1 MAGIQLCQLI
11 CDTAKSS
18 LNSSQMYLFISI
30 TSWHFLNY
38 SPITC
43 VCDPRGHVY
52 NCFPTDTKVHEIQIP
67 FSYSALCCQKHYL
80 LQNIASR
87 HQQWYRWK
95 ISKLWFPGQNGKLS
109 STRKWRRK
117 LHWREDGWS
126 LIDSIFLLKGK
137 VIELTIFP
145 THFQYQKE
153 TLFSTNKDLFLL
165 KISWNNIF
173 GLLQAISLSM
183 MRKIYIILR
192 WKRWGPA
199 DGDSSSHHCSC
210 GCCCAF
216 SQVSSIFSQ
225 PLSDSFGVDTAWTIC
240 RQHKEDVKLPISTSK
255 QSSYS
260 KWRAKEAWLLKNCL
274 KQIERSLQTPEK
286 KSQG

>member
-1 MAGIQLCQLI
+1 MAPLSLPGYVSRRRRVRAELGQLWAIIGFNWSNFGSKFVELI
-11 CDTAKSS
+11 HLVMVS
-18 LNSSQMYLFISI
+18 LCFPYGRYPTVSINLWLSEKFIKFLPNVSFRNYNFISI

-52 NCFPTDTKVHEIQIP
+52 NCFPTDTKVHKIQIP
-67 FSYSALCCQKHYL
+67 FSYFALCCQKHYL
-80 LQNIASR
+80 LQNISSR

-137 VIELTIFP
+137 VIELIIFP

-165 KISWNNIF
+165 KFSSNNIF
-173 GLLQAISLSM
+173 G
-183 MRKIYIILR
+183 
-192 WKRWGPA
+192 
-199 DGDSSSHHCSC
+199 
-210 GCCCAF
+210 
-216 SQVSSIFSQ
+216 
-225 PLSDSFGVDTAWTIC
+225 
-240 RQHKEDVKLPISTSK
+240 
-255 QSSYS
+255 
-260 KWRAKEAWLLKNCL
+260 WL
-274 KQIERSLQTPEK
+274 
-286 KSQG
+286 

>member
-52 NCFPTDTKVHEIQIP
+52 NCFPTDTKVHKIQIP

-87 HQQWYRWK
+87 HQHWYRWK
-95 ISKLWFPGQNGKLS
+95 IRKLWFLGQNGKLS

-137 VIELTIFP
+137 VIELIIFP

-153 TLFSTNKDLFLL
+153 TLFQQTRIFLL
-165 KISWNNIF
+165 KISWSNII

-183 MRKIYIILR
+183 MRKIQGGFLNCSSQFSVPKWKMMGSQSEILFHKIFDVR
-192 WKRWGPA
+192 
-199 DGDSSSHHCSC
+199 SSLVEQS
-210 GCCCAF
+210 F
-216 SQVSSIFSQ
+216 SF
-225 PLSDSFGVDTAWTIC
+225 
-240 RQHKEDVKLPISTSK
+240 
-255 QSSYS
+255 
-260 KWRAKEAWLLKNCL
+260 
-274 KQIERSLQTPEK
+274 
-286 KSQG
+286 